1 MTAIVYKD
9 NSISLEDSGITTKQ
23 LKEQFGIEER
33 KQIYKIGDGGE
44 LTRLKPGY
52 VDLSGKEIFKI
63 DAITSFELG

>member
-9 NSISLEDSGITTKQ
+9 SKITLEDSGITTKQ

-33 KQIYKIGDGGE
+33 KQIYKVGEGGD
-44 LTRLKPGY
+44 LTRLEPGY
-52 VDLSGKEIFKI
+52 VDLSGKDIFQI